1 MSYTEFRKLYK
12 YISVVYLEDGCS
24 PCYPKYIEWNKEMDS
39 LNVVEIHTVL
49 FIIQGYSYDA
59 FLKRV
64 NEIKEVEDH
73 FYSIMDKDLTYLLS
87 NNDIPRWIVDVSVLI
102 DQDNRIKMIG
112 EPWATNEMTEL
123 FYSICQ

>member
-1 MSYTEFRKLYK
+1 
-12 YISVVYLEDGCS
+12 
-24 PCYPKYIEWNKEMDS
+24 MDS

-112 EPWATNEMTEL
+112 EPWATNEMKEL

>member
-1 MSYTEFRKLYK
+1 
-12 YISVVYLEDGCS
+12 
-24 PCYPKYIEWNKEMDS
+24 MDS

-49 FIIQGYSYDA
+49 FIIQAYSYDD